1 MATLPSDQ
9 VPSREKPLLKD
20 EEDDGDEDD
29 YEDEEDEE
37 EEDDDEAE
45 DEEEQKPSPAIQKA
59 RVNALFSRTVR
70 IHVCNVVIK
79 GNSITK
85 DHLIE
90 AHVADALRSASTIQE
105 LLKASVVANARL
117 RQLGIF
123 DSVSI
128 TLDEG
133 PPGLPGTANVIIEVV
148 EVKNKLTG
156 DLGVFSRPEER
167 TWSLEG
173 LIRRKNFFG
182 YGDIW
187 DATVAYGWDQ
197 TAELSAG
204 VSLPRF
210 GALPNPLMARVSLLT
225 QDWLKLSSYKEHLL
239 GLSLGF
245 LSTRYHDLTYNLTWR
260 TLIDPSQMASKS
272 VRRQLGH
279 SLLSSI
285 KYTFKID
292 KRNSHVRPRH
302 GYAFLSSSQI
312 AGLVPDSKSLRFIRQ
327 EFDLRGAFP
336 LGFYNAAL
344 NVGVAAGFV
353 MPWGS
358 GFVNNHSPL
367 PEQFFMGGHSS
378 PVCTIGG
385 PTSLLGFK
393 YRGLGPTDTR
403 RHIPTDNEGSSTSVG
418 SDAIGGDIAVGTFA
432 DLSFDLPL
440 KLFRQA
446 GIHGHAFICAGNLAK
461 LFPQE
466 LKSFSL
472 HKFGETFRSS
482 AGFGVIVPT
491 KLFRMEINYCY
502 ILRQSEHDRAKTGIQ
517 FSFSSL

>member
-1 MATLPSDQ
+1 METLPSDQ
-9 VPSREKPLLKD
+9 VPSHEKPP
-20 EEDDGDEDD
+20 DDDGDDGGDEDD
-29 YEDEEDEE
+29 YEDDE
-37 EEDDDEAE
+37 DEAE
-45 DEEEQKPSPAIQKA
+45 DVEEEKPSPAIQKA
-59 RVNALFSRTVR
+59 RVNALFSRPVR
-70 IHVCNVVIK
+70 ILVYNVVIK
-79 GNSITK
+79 GNTITK

-148 EVKNKLTG
+148 EAKSPLTG
-156 DLGVFSRPEER
+156 DLGVFSRTEAR
-167 TWSLEG
+167 TWYLEG
-173 LIRRKNFFG
+173 SIRRKNFLG

-187 DATVAYGWDQ
+187 DASVAYGWDQ

-210 GALPNPLMARVSLLT
+210 GALSNPLMARVSLLT

-239 GLSLGF
+239 GFSLGF

-292 KRNSHVRPRH
+292 KRNSHLRPRH

-327 EFDLRGAFP
+327 EFDLRGALP

-403 RHIPTDNEGSSTSVG
+403 RHIPSGTDNEDSSTSVG
-418 SDAIGGDIAVGTFA
+418 NDAVGGDIAVATFA

-472 HKFGETFRSS
+472 NKFGETFRSS